1 MDEDYMHSLPFVGE
15 RFQVYSVSALEQMV
29 TEAGYTLLATTDH
42 QDQVPYK
49 DTGKLIDRQYHVST
63 FALA

>member
-1 MDEDYMHSLPFVGE
+1 MDESYMRGLPFVGE
-15 RFQVYSVSALEQMV
+15 RFQVYSVAALEQLV
-29 TEAGYTLLATTDH
+29 TAADYTLLATTDH

-63 FALA
+63 FTLA